1 MTNSQKKSISK
12 YTKYIYELRT
22 VTTNLTNVLE
32 AYTSKTNITNLNN
45 KLDILMECYAHSSIL
60 LDQFTIVLKCIPEI
74 SMNSNSEAE
83 FDIVLSDSL
92 IAKCYKDNDEWRELY
107 KKVKAIITH
116 VDKQKAA
123 LTKLIKSNPKQI
135 GEEYVIPNISQ
146 AHIDI
151 VEDAKIN
158 LHAIIEKAEAILQE
172 YSFKLKTKIVDGFVP
187 QHPLLRCIE
196 KLVKYV
202 KETIGHLDQLDTPID
217 QEMNETYS
225 NTLTSEAE
233 DIIATMLLTIQS
245 LYKNHLSAE
254 KSIDNLDV
262 LDAIDEIIDE
272 GEKEKEESKE
282 ILEDKHLKELL
293 QERIV
298 ADSKLLQL
306 DTLINKMRSLLCNY
320 VDFIACRPGV
330 EEVRIAIMRVVPILE
345 QVLLFVQYF
354 VSQKVAVHRVSC
366 KMLSVLLKI
375 FSDLAIKG

>member
-32 AYTSKTNITNLNN
+32 AHTSKTNITNLNN

-60 LDQFTIVLKCIPEI
+60 LDQFTIVLKSIPEI
-74 SMNSNSEAE
+74 SMNSSSEAE